1 MKKLVAIASAAAL
14 GLGLA
19 ACDSPSEEAA
29 ALMRLVAPR
38 PVLYAYPRARA
49 STSIAKQTFDRMRP
63 IYEEFSCPD
72 RTGFYDHDP
81 GDEFNAELA
90 ATWFERWLIEED
102 DTDVLL
108 WAPRE

>member
-1 MKKLVAIASAAAL
+1 M
-14 GLGLA
+14 
-19 ACDSPSEEAA
+19 
-29 ALMRLVAPR
+29 
-38 PVLYAYPRARA
+38 LYAYPRARA

-81 GDEFNAELA
+81 GDELTPLA